1 MCRTAFH
8 PFLAAIPK
16 CEHHMHL
23 EGSLSPTLLFS
34 LAERNNITLPS
45 AMEDPSFAS
54 PATLLERYE
63 RFTSLDDFLQLYYI
77 GMRVL
82 LHEQDF
88 EALAWEYFCRAKA
101 DGVAHAEVFFDPQAH
116 TGRGVTYKTVLEG
129 FVKAC
134 RRAEKELGMTTLLIM
149 CFLRHLPAQEAHNI
163 FNEAREDLLNGKLAG
178 VGLDSSEVG
187 FPAELFKQV
196 YQSATDAGIRRTAH
210 AGEEGDADMIR
221 GALQHLNIQRIDHGI
236 RMAGDEA
243 LMTEVAEKGYLVTM
257 CPLSNVRLQC
267 VKNVGELPIRK
278 FLEKGITF
286 SINSDDPAY
295 FGGYILD
302 NYCAVQ
308 EAFALSVQEWG
319 AIATA
324 AVKKSWCDE
333 ARKAEILGMLDNVLT
348 EYQNLTV

>member
-8 PFLAAIPK
+8 PFLAALPK

-45 AMEDPSFAS
+45 ATEDPSFAS

-88 EALAWEYFCRAKA
+88 ESLAWEYFCRAKA

-116 TGRGVTYKTVLEG
+116 TGRGIGYKTVLEG

-149 CFLRHLPAQEAHNI
+149 CFLRHLPAQEAQNI
-163 FNEAREDLLNGKLAG
+163 FNEAKEDLLNGTLAG

-267 VKNVGELPIRK
+267 VKKWASCRSGNSSKRESSFQSTAMTRPIS
-278 FLEKGITF
+278 EDTYWTTI
-286 SINSDDPAY
+286 
-295 FGGYILD
+295 
-302 NYCAVQ
+302 
-308 EAFALSVQEWG
+308 ALSKRLSPYPFKSG
-319 AIATA
+319 ALSQRLPWRRVGVTRR
-324 AVKKSWCDE
+324 E
-333 ARKAEILGMLDNVLT
+333 RQR
-348 EYQNLTV
+348 Y